1 MRSTFFRTFLVAAL
15 LLLLSFIV
23 LGTSFAVFAYRF
35 FIRERQDSL
44 LDTAL
49 AISNQASRNVYSD
62 TIIINRSFKNTV
74 WSYAQLSDT
83 YVIITNDIG
92 RVIETSDEVSFSA
105 IGANLYVGENIMRQ
119 IVLSGGYSG
128 FGTLGGLLV
137 SEYYSVGVPISSW
150 NGNTVGTV
158 FVSTSGENLREMIFD
173 FIRIFITTAAAV
185 MLLSLAWIFIAAQR
199 LTRPLTLMSSAA
211 KQFARGNFSVRVP
224 ETEKNDEIGK
234 LSSSFNNMADA
245 LQQTEERRR
254 EFIANISHELKTP
267 MTTIG
272 GYVDGILD
280 GVVPP
285 EKQKQSLEIVSSE
298 VKRLSRLVSQ
308 MLEMSRIESEQYTLN
323 LKKFDLC
330 ETTRLVILGLE
341 KRITDRNLDIE
352 ANFDDPVEVLAE
364 QDSITRVIYNLVDN
378 AVKYANEG
386 TTIKISISRREKD
399 KKVLFSITDEGK
411 AIPPD
416 EVDRI
421 FERFH
426 KTDRSRRS
434 EGLGLGLYLTKNI
447 LRQHGEDIVCHCD
460 GGTTTMSFT
469 LPAAVN

>member
-1 MRSTFFRTFLVAAL
+1 MRSTFFRTFLVTAL

-224 ETEKNDEIGK
+224 ET
-234 LSSSFNNMADA
+234 
-245 LQQTEERRR
+245 
-254 EFIANISHELKTP
+254 
-267 MTTIG
+267 
-272 GYVDGILD
+272 
-280 GVVPP
+280 
-285 EKQKQSLEIVSSE
+285 
-298 VKRLSRLVSQ
+298 
-308 MLEMSRIESEQYTLN
+308 
-323 LKKFDLC
+323 
-330 ETTRLVILGLE
+330 
-341 KRITDRNLDIE
+341 
-352 ANFDDPVEVLAE
+352 
-364 QDSITRVIYNLVDN
+364 
-378 AVKYANEG
+378 
-386 TTIKISISRREKD
+386 
-399 KKVLFSITDEGK
+399 
-411 AIPPD
+411 
-416 EVDRI
+416 
-421 FERFH
+421 
-426 KTDRSRRS
+426 
-434 EGLGLGLYLTKNI
+434 
-447 LRQHGEDIVCHCD
+447 
-460 GGTTTMSFT
+460 
-469 LPAAVN
+469 